1 MNDTLEDSNILS
13 KVAAVVSLGS
23 KNYLSYK
30 RVPYIKLLN
39 LSPVLREIRPRP
51 ELDGLGGVPGDV
63 RFGGEDGGGVGGV
76 RVGEAVAGVA
86 AQEAGADDD
95 GAAAGAHQWEPSQ
108 SHGFDGSYD
117 GSFDGIY
124 DGRFDGK
131 HRSNV

>member
-1 MNDTLEDSNILS
+1 M
-13 KVAAVVSLGS
+13 
-23 KNYLSYK
+23 
-30 RVPYIKLLN
+30 
-39 LSPVLREIRPRP
+39 
-51 ELDGLGGVPGDV
+51 
-63 RFGGEDGGGVGGV
+63 GGVGGV